1 MSSSLPPLLRAA
13 IHLRDGHACV
23 YCGATSNLEVD
34 HIQPRK
40 HQGSDDPSNLA
51 TACAACNQEKG
62 TIHVRA
68 FFLHRVL
75 MGYPNTDGQETR
87 LEAAR
92 ARPVSMGAAFRA
104 LRGVKS

>member
-1 MSSSLPPLLRAA
+1 MSASLPPLLRAA
-13 IHLRDGHACV
+13 IHLRDGHTCV
-23 YCGATSNLEVD
+23 YCGATSHLEVD

-40 HQGSDDPSNLA
+40 HQGTDDPENLV
-51 TACAACNQEKG
+51 TACAACNHEKG

-75 MGYPNTDGQETR
+75 MGYPSTDGQEAR

-92 ARPVSMGAAFRA
+92 TRPVDLGAAFQA
-104 LRGVKS
+104 LRGVKP